1 MVFIKRGIFVL
12 PGTRCCNEHLYKKQL
27 SYEALNQISV
37 SECGCILVNSDQLNQ
52 MLVSFRLA
60 IQNQKIFDFDDPT
73 CMDDTAYY
81 NNYRP
86 GEKYDKTGSLNFGNR
101 IRCNLDGDFIALI

>member
-1 MVFIKRGIFVL
+1 MVFIKRGISVL
-12 PGTRCCNEHLYKKQL
+12 PEARCCNEHLYKKQL
-27 SYEALNQISV
+27 SYEALNQISA
-37 SECGCILVNSDQLNQ
+37 SECDCILVNSNQLNQ

-81 NNYRP
+81 NTT
-86 GEKYDKTGSLNFGNR
+86 GLEKSTIRR
-101 IRCNLDGDFIALI
+101 IFSIVEIAYHAT